1 MKVAIK
7 YGIKEIVRLKMYRR
21 TKRYMKLKALLKT
34 VSNND
39 ADID

>member
-1 MKVAIK
+1 MKIAIK

-34 VSNND
+34 ISNDD
-39 ADID
+39 ADVD